1 MISILALCISP
12 VLLAQWFWVSGD
24 VKGGHS
30 YGQLLAQP
38 LVAADQQW
46 RLVAHDPAGCS
57 ALATQLMMS
66 AQQLQMAQ
74 GRERGRIRSVAAC
87 SMPLPAHFSSGLY
100 LIDPHG
106 NAVIFYPPALLQDV
120 AGRQKTIQ
128 EIATILKNNRGLSV
142 STKVGWQGG
151 EATGRT

>member
-1 MISILALCISP
+1 MSAKARSRFVLISILALCISP

-24 VKGGHS
+24 VKGGES

-38 LVAADQQW
+38 VVAADQQW
-46 RLVAHDPAGCS
+46 RLVAHDAAGCS
-57 ALATQLMMS
+57 DLATQLMKS
-66 AQQLQMAQ
+66 AQQLQIAQ

-87 SMPLPAHFSSGLY
+87 AMPLPTHFASGLY

-106 NAVIFYPPALLQDV
+106 NAVIFYPPTLLQDV

-128 EIATILKNNRGLSV
+128 EIATILKNNRGLSL
-142 STKVGWQGG
+142 STKV
-151 EATGRT
+151 